1 MAGVMAVVYLVFT
14 QGYAPAVGDR
24 LLREELCTRAIGL
37 AETLLLVAPAD
48 PEVRGLLALMLIQ
61 HARRDARVGEDGQ
74 LTLLAAQDRG
84 LWHGGEIARGL
95 SLLSDISPETAGPYQ
110 LQALIA
116 AEHVNK
122 LSAEMTNWKRIAA
135 LYERLEAIQPSPFV
149 TLNRAVAVFEAEGP
163 EAGLAVLESIGDGL
177 DHHPGL
183 HLARGE
189 MLLRAGER
197 TGARAGFIRALALSQ
212 NAVERAFLETRIG
225 LRVKPCRWGAFC
237 RLDRER
243 DIDKAGFGD
252 LDAVGQPVAA
262 GIGFHADGDRSGAD
276 ALDGCVDAE
285 YIAHLDRC
293 DEGHGFD
300 RNGGD
305 AAQRA
310 FDSGNRTGNIH
321 LAHHP
326 AAKDITGRIGI
337 GGHGG
342 VRMVSVPRGS
352 GFSGGCIPSI
362 LERPVA
368 GGFFQWRRQSRNV
381 DILADGNLVAIGED
395 PAIAA
400 MADDHSGLGPA
411 MANGADFAQY
421 VGHGEQFR

>member
-1 MAGVMAVVYLVFT
+1 MLAKDFGDLDLAEESLQDAFAAAAERWALEVPANAPGWLYVTARRKGLDRLRRKAVANRGRQPFEAAETVEAEMARSGAMPDERLGLMFMCCHPALSSEAQVALTLRAVGGLTTPEIARLFITSQPTMAARLTRAKQKITDAGIPFREPEPAEWPERMAGVMAVVYLVFT

-95 SLLSDISPETAGPYQ
+95 SLLSDISPEAAGPYQ

-197 TGARAGFIRALALSQ
+197 TGARAGFIRALSLSQ
-212 NAVERAFLETRIG
+212 NAVEKAFLETRI
-225 LRVKPCRWGAFC
+225 
-237 RLDRER
+237 E
-243 DIDKAGFGD
+243 
-252 LDAVGQPVAA
+252 AA
-262 GIGFHADGDRSGAD
+262 G
-276 ALDGCVDAE
+276 
-285 YIAHLDRC
+285 
-293 DEGHGFD
+293 
-300 RNGGD
+300 
-305 AAQRA
+305 
-310 FDSGNRTGNIH
+310 
-321 LAHHP
+321 
-326 AAKDITGRIGI
+326 
-337 GGHGG
+337 
-342 VRMVSVPRGS
+342 
-352 GFSGGCIPSI
+352 
-362 LERPVA
+362 
-368 GGFFQWRRQSRNV
+368 
-381 DILADGNLVAIGED
+381 
-395 PAIAA
+395 
-400 MADDHSGLGPA
+400 
-411 MANGADFAQY
+411 
-421 VGHGEQFR
+421 

>member
-1 MAGVMAVVYLVFT
+1 MLAKDFGDLDLAEESLQDAFAAAAERWALEVPANAPGWLYVTARRKGLDRLRRKAVANRGRQPFEAAETVEAEMARSGAMPDERLGLMFMCCHPALSSEAQVALTLRAVGGLTTPEIARLFITSQPTMAARLTRAKQKITDAGIPFREPEPAEWPARMAGVMAVVYLVFT

-61 HARRDARVGEDGQ
+61 HARRDARLGEDGQ

-212 NAVERAFLETRIG
+212 NAVERAFLETRI
-225 LRVKPCRWGAFC
+225 
-237 RLDRER
+237 E
-243 DIDKAGFGD
+243 
-252 LDAVGQPVAA
+252 AA
-262 GIGFHADGDRSGAD
+262 G
-276 ALDGCVDAE
+276 
-285 YIAHLDRC
+285 
-293 DEGHGFD
+293 
-300 RNGGD
+300 
-305 AAQRA
+305 
-310 FDSGNRTGNIH
+310 
-321 LAHHP
+321 
-326 AAKDITGRIGI
+326 
-337 GGHGG
+337 
-342 VRMVSVPRGS
+342 
-352 GFSGGCIPSI
+352 
-362 LERPVA
+362 
-368 GGFFQWRRQSRNV
+368 
-381 DILADGNLVAIGED
+381 
-395 PAIAA
+395 
-400 MADDHSGLGPA
+400 
-411 MANGADFAQY
+411 
-421 VGHGEQFR
+421 